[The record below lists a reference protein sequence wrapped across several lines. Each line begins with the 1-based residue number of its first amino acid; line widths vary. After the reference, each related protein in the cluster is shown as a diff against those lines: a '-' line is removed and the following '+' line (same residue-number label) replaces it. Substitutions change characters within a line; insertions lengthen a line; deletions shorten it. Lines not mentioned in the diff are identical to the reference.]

1 MNNEPSVMGRVALP
15 DGHRKGRSNIVP
27 TDPNERYLLLQH
39 FHVCV
44 HCGSAFRRE
53 EVEGRAHTTGIFL
66 CPKRGIEGPLN
77 LEIREIDQPEPEPPK
92 DE

>member
-1 MNNEPSVMGRVALP
+1 MTPIEGPNQP
-15 DGHRKGRSNIVP
+15 P
-27 TDPNERYLLLQH
+27 TGLLH
-39 FHVCV
+39 FHVRI

-66 CPKRGIEGPLN
+66 CPKCGIEGPLN
-77 LEIREIDQPEPEPPK
+77 LEIREIGESEPESPK